1 MVLMKANQFRIDS
14 NVIPKQYYR
23 HHGQPYIILYC
34 GPSPKVNGGNQDK
47 SAVTILQ
54 FWMLYF
60 YMDLWFVWVNFVFV
74 YVCLL
79 YLYFVLIVLEA
90 IS

>member
-54 FWMLYF
+54 FWMSYF
-60 YMDLWFVWVNFVFV
+60 SYGFVWVNFVFV
-74 YVCLL
+74 CV
-79 YLYFVLIVLEA
+79 FVVFVFCSNCIGGHQLN
-90 IS
+90 

>member
-47 SAVTILQ
+47 SAVRILQ
-54 FWMLYF
+54 IWMLYF
-60 YMDLWFVWVNFVFV
+60 YMDLSEFCVLC
-74 YVCLL
+74 VCLL

>member
-74 YVCLL
+74 FVCLL

>member
-60 YMDLWFVWVNFVFV
+60 SYGFV
-74 YVCLL
+74 VCMSEFCIRVHV

>member
-54 FWMLYF
+54 NVVFFIWICGLY
-60 YMDLWFVWVNFVFV
+60 
-74 YVCLL
+74 
-79 YLYFVLIVLEA
+79 E
-90 IS
+90 